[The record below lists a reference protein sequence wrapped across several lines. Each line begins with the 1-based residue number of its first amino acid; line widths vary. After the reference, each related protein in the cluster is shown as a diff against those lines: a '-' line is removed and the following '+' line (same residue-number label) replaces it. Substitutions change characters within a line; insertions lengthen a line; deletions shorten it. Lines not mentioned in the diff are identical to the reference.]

1 MSVKELKL
9 FATTGGKIYQSKEDA
24 ESFQKKE
31 DFIFDYESLDIFS
44 YITIHFDNANAKPA
58 LDSGKFLTD
67 LKELEQ
73 LYLKIYQPENQPP
86 NAPKKETVKNVGIYD
101 KISQKIY
108 NTFAKK
114 RSA

>member
-1 MSVKELKL
+1 MAIKELTL
-9 FATTGGKIYQSKEDA
+9 FSTTGGKIYQNKEDA

-31 DFIFDYESLDIFS
+31 DFSFDYESLDIFS
-44 YITIHFDNANAKPA
+44 YITFHFDYANAKPS

-73 LYLKIYQPENQPP
+73 LYIKIYQPSSEALHVAKQETTK
-86 NAPKKETVKNVGIYD
+86 NAGLYD

-108 NTFAKK
+108 NMFVKK
-114 RSA
+114 GSA